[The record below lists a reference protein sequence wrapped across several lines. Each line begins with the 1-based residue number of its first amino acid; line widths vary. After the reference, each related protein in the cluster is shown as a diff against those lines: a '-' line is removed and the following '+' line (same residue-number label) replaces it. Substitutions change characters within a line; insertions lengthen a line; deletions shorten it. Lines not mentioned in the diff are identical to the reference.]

1 MASAAVRPAAASAGL
16 RPARAGDPDR
26 RRLAALLRWRRRW
39 LLRRL
44 SPEIAA
50 AVRLAPVL
58 LQASFTHPALRKEP
72 PGIVGGDRFRRAWG
86 VWARKCG
93 LSPPLSM
100 QHGRGLIDAVVALQR
115 EGLLEILV
123 FGVQG
128 LRPHDRLKVA
138 ERVTAARALLA
149 AGGRPVLLRLCDEGA
164 LPEQD
169 REACLL
175 FGALLA
181 GSLPPALA
189 DERPLDDPQGV
200 AIALAPSV
208 PGEVAVMA
216 LMLLAKASPP
226 PAIAALRAA
235 LAKGMEARL
244 LAVPDASCAV
254 WVAPASPDGELLER
268 VLRWSQLEPTEPGVP
283 TQTELLEVGRALA
296 LACAAAVRSIPL
308 ARGRALRRRLQRDVL
323 GPGLPRV
330 LLPLLGAGPIEF
342 EPAALERRQGYQLR
356 LPDGP
361 VLGHGR
367 TLMQARVRALALRAA
382 AQRTPPPGKSPLAD
396 LIEARLARPAHAR
409 VFFLV
414 VEHAVQPGPP
424 FDPLNRGPERRLS
437 LQSATAVWLRPSC
450 RPSARRLRPQEAVP
464 LLCKAALAGMEIEV
478 VPLTAAAALAAARLL
493 RVAAFAR
500 RGQALPVAIE
510 AGGEVLLGGKGRLR
524 KFALR
529 RFGVRPVLCQVD
541 PEAFDLALAPER
553 AGRPMSGGSPGLVE
567 SRVYQVSDALAC
579 VLTCDSSGRLLREEI
594 RLGRVED
601 HLREVREV
609 LRAAT
614 PPAMFT
620 VRLADQLETVLRMH
634 KRLLSPLQITVGGA
648 LPHGLWVEVAGER
661 IDTALRGGWSSLA
674 QAVLARVQSGAEA
687 RISIERVAVTG
698 RAAKSRELLAPLAQL
713 YARSLVLR
721 RLAAQL
727 RRELSTVPGGTLIE
741 C

>member
-1 MASAAVRPAAASAGL
+1 MASAAVRPAAGQAGQ
-16 RPARAGDPDR
+16 RSGRAGDPDR
-26 RRLAALLRWRRRW
+26 RRLSALLRWRARW

-50 AVRLAPVL
+50 AARLAPVL
-58 LQASFTHPALRKEP
+58 LQASFTHPSLRKEP
-72 PGIVGGDRFRRAWG
+72 PGIVGGDRFRRAWAS
-86 VWARKCG
+86 WARKCG
-93 LSPPLSM
+93 LTPPLSM

-115 EGLLEILV
+115 EGTLEILV
-123 FGVQG
+123 FGTQG

-138 ERVTAARALLA
+138 ERVTAARAVLA

-189 DERPLDDPQGV
+189 DERLLDDPQGV
-200 AIALAPSV
+200 AIALAPSA
-208 PGEVAVMA
+208 PGDVAVMA

-235 LAKGMEARL
+235 LAKGVEARV
-244 LAVPDASCAV
+244 LASPDATCTL
-254 WVAPASPDGELLER
+254 WVAPASADGKLLEQ
-268 VLRWSQLEPTEPGVP
+268 VLGWSQLDPAAPGLP
-283 TQTELLEVGRALA
+283 SPTELLEVGQALA

-308 ARGRALRRRLQRDVL
+308 ARGKALRRRLQRDVL

-330 LLPLLGAGPIEF
+330 LLPLLANGPIEF
-342 EPAALERRQGYQLR
+342 EPAALERRQGYKVR
-356 LPDGP
+356 LPGGP

-396 LIEARLARPAHAR
+396 LIEARLARSVQTR

-424 FDPLNRGPERRLS
+424 FDPLNRGPERRLG
-437 LQSATAVWLRPSC
+437 LQSATAVWLRPGS

-464 LLCKAALAGMEIEV
+464 LLCRAALAGMEIEV
-478 VPLTAAAALAAARLL
+478 VPLTAPAALAAARLL

-510 AGGEVLLGGKGRLR
+510 SGGEVLLGGKGRVR
-524 KFALR
+524 KFGLR

-541 PEAFDLALAPER
+541 PEAFDLALSPER
-553 AGRPMSGGSPGLVE
+553 AGRQMSGLANPGLVE

-579 VLTCDSSGRLLREEI
+579 VLTCDSAGRLLREEI
-594 RLGRVED
+594 RLAQVED
-601 HLREVREV
+601 HLRELREV

-614 PPAMFT
+614 PPAMLA

-634 KRLLSPLQITVGGA
+634 QRLLPPLPIAVGGA

-661 IDTALRGGWSSLA
+661 IDTALRGGWTSLA
-674 QAVLARVQSGAEA
+674 QAVLAQVQSGAEA

-698 RAAKSRELLAPLAQL
+698 PKGRELLAPLFQI

-721 RLAAQL
+721 RLAGYL